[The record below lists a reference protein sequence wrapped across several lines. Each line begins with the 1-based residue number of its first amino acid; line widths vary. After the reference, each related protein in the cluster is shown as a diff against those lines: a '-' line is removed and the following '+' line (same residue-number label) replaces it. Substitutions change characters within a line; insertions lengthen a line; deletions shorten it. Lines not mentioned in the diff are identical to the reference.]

1 MAVMIDSRTL
11 AGKPVGNLA
20 GPSLGIFVKLGAKV
34 EVLSELPPRF
44 LEIKVL
50 DLAGQP
56 TGWVTD
62 SAVDKNAGDLPPV
75 DGATLASVAVTH
87 ADAFGVN
94 GHFLIAYAH
103 MRSGFAPSSFPG
115 GEQGPFGLSAVEWA
129 YYGARDDLGI
139 ELPAEALNEWR
150 SQSLVSAARLMLV
163 QNQLTE
169 AAGRA
174 PSWAEVALA
183 LMCGPDAVAA
193 AIKAPAS
200 QVIDA
205 VAADAAGVDV
215 ANIAARFSEFVDG
228 QTAAGAAEKIAVKLQ
243 ASADATRALVQTLVP
258 DDGSG
263 SSTVNNSGDPANAG
277 AVTGT
282 GKLIEISDTDLDA
295 LARVANSEVGHFGK
309 YGQAQLQ
316 GGLAAVVD
324 TIFNRVAHAS
334 FPGSIQQ
341 VIDQKNQFSAINP
354 LGTWMKLPTAEAAIF
369 DIVRQHVEA
378 RAGGQAGLIKGAVNF
393 LNPFFSSVKSMKE
406 WGQFVVDHAVAEF
419 GNAAVHDV
427 HFHGTAPGYGQPR
440 EYVLKR
446 GGQSSQFAPD
456 GQPVAPATAAAS
468 STVFAAVGTFTATG
482 TSQAATIQARL
493 IENAIAEWNFFEQ
506 GKRVEDDDPQ
516 FRRIGTYWQAVG
528 ENFDGRSL
536 IPGSKPGEL
545 INPAWSA
552 AFISYI
558 VKISGGG
565 DRFLYAQAH
574 SVYVQDFVA
583 GHPGGLYEAM
593 RPEHYAPQPGDLVH
607 AGREGA
613 KRFDFD
619 AARAAFQADK
629 RYASHS
635 DLVVQVDLAKGVA
648 ITLGGNVSQSV
659 SQKRLKLNADGT
671 LVTRSDSVGVL
682 PWIAVLRC
690 LG

>member
-11 AGKPVGNLA
+11 AGKPVDGLA
-20 GPSLGIFVKLGAKV
+20 GPSLGILAKQGAKV
-34 EVLSELPPRF
+34 QVLSELPPRF
-44 LEIKVL
+44 IEIKVL
-50 DLAGQP
+50 DMDGQP
-56 TGWVTD
+56 TGWVTAT
-62 SAVDKNAGDLPPV
+62 AVDKNAGELPPV

-94 GHFLIAYAH
+94 AHFLIAYAH
-103 MRSGFAPSSFPG
+103 MRSGFKPTGFPG

-150 SQSLVSAARLMLV
+150 SQSLVSAARLMVV

-169 AAGRA
+169 NAGRA
-174 PSWAEVALA
+174 PTWAEIALA

-200 QVIDA
+200 IVTA
-205 VAADAAGVDV
+205 GVAADAVGVDV
-215 ANIAARFSEFVDG
+215 ASIAARFSEFVDG

-243 ASADATRALVQTLVP
+243 ASADATRALVQALVP

-263 SSTVNNSGDPANAG
+263 SSTVNDSNDQASAG
-277 AVTGT
+277 AVAGT
-282 GKLIEISDTDLDA
+282 GKLIDISDTDLDA
-295 LARVANSEVGHFGK
+295 LARVAQSEVGHFGQ
-309 YGQAQLQ
+309 YGQDQLE

-324 TIFNRVAHAS
+324 TIFNRVAHVA
-334 FPGSIQQ
+334 FPGSIQR
-341 VIDQKNQFSAINP
+341 VIDQRKQFSAINP
-354 LGTWMKLPTAEAAIF
+354 LGTWSKLPVAKPAIF

-378 RAGGQAGLIKGAVNF
+378 RAAGKASIIKGALNF
-393 LNPFFSSVKSMKE
+393 LNPFISSASAMND
-406 WGQFVVDHAVAEF
+406 WGKFVVAHAVAKF
-419 GNAAVHDV
+419 GNEAKHDV
-427 HFHGTAPGYGQPR
+427 HFHGTRPGGGEPG
-440 EYVLKR
+440 EYVLTR
-446 GGQSSQFAPD
+446 AAQSFQFGPD
-456 GQPVAPATAAAS
+456 GQPVAPVAAGASAAA
-468 STVFAAVGTFTATG
+468 FTATG
-482 TSQAATIQARL
+482 TSQAPTTKARL
-493 IENAIAEWNFFEQ
+493 IENALAEWNFFEQ
-506 GKRVEDDDPQ
+506 GGRQESDDPQ
-516 FRRIGTYWQAVG
+516 FRRIGTYWQSVG
-528 ENFDGRSL
+528 EDFDGRSL
-536 IPGSKPGEL
+536 IPGSKPGTKV
-545 INPAWSA
+545 NPPWSA

-558 VKISGGG
+558 VRISGGG

-574 SVYVQDFVA
+574 AIYVQDFVA

-619 AARAAFQADK
+619 AAREAFKADK

-635 DLVVQVDLAKGVA
+635 DLVVEVDLNKGVA
-648 ITLGGNVSQSV
+648 ITIGGNVSQTV
-659 SQKRLKLNADGT
+659 GKKRLKLNGDGT
-671 LVTRSDSVGVL
+671 LKTRSDSVGVL

-690 LG
+690 VG